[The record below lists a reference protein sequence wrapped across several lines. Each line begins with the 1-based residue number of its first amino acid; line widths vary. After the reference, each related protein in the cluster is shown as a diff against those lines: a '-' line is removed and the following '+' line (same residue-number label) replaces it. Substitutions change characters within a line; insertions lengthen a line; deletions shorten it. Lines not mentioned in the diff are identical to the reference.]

1 MKLKTTM
8 SQAPMLIMLDFQ
20 QPFALEIDVND
31 HDIGYLC
38 GMVDQ

>member
-8 SQAPMLIMLDFQ
+8 SQAPVLIMLNFQ
-20 QPFALEIDVND
+20 QPFALETDVND

-38 GMVDQ
+38 KMVNQ